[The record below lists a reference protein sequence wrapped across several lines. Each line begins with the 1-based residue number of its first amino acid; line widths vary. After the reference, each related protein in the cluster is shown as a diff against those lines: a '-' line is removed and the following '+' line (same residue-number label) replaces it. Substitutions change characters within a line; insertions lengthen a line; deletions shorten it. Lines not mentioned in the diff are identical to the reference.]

1 MTGLSTQNMP
11 SYNKFVIELA
21 FVFVA
26 LTLYSILG
34 FQGWTAVGILG
45 SLAGAVAWPA
55 FLWKKVNSTQGN
67 RWIQAQT
74 LALQTYAHAL
84 RVRSPNGRFS
94 PEDVEN
100 LQRFMRGI
108 AAR

>member
-21 FVFVA
+21 FVFLA
-26 LTLYSILG
+26 LALYSIMG
-34 FQGWTAVGILG
+34 FQGWTAVGILA
-45 SLAGAVAWPA
+45 SLAGAVARPA
-55 FLWKKVNSTQGN
+55 FLWKKATATQGN
-67 RWIQAQT
+67 RWTQSQT
-74 LALQTYAHAL
+74 LALQTDAQAL
-84 RVRSPNGRFS
+84 RVRSPDGRFS

-100 LQRFMRGI
+100 LQRFMRSI